1 METLQDIQHR
11 IRGTEDLHAVVR
23 TMKSLAAVNIRQYE
37 KAMLS
42 LGDYRQSVELG
53 LRGVLRLRP
62 LLPRTPEPRRG
73 VVLILGSDQGM
84 AGRFNEVLLDFA
96 EEELRDQP
104 RPETGWE
111 FWAAGAKMI
120 GGVEDRFRP
129 PGENFSL
136 PASSHQITAT
146 VQEVVLRFEAA
157 CREGG
162 ETRLL
167 LVHNEPNPGA
177 GYRRRQSILH
187 PHDRRW
193 LEAIGGQTWPGRA
206 LPAHTLPADRLLAA
220 LLREHLFISL
230 FEAFAASLAAEN
242 AARLAAMQQAE
253 KKIEEMTL
261 DLTARFNHLRQTQIT
276 EELLDVISGFE
287 ALSAS

>member
-1 METLQDIQHR
+1 METLQDIRHR
-11 IRGTEDLHAVVR
+11 IRGTAELHAVVR

-104 RPETGWE
+104 RPEAGWE

-120 GGVEDRFRP
+120 GGGESRFRP
-129 PGENFSL
+129 PGEAFPL

-167 LVHNEPNPGA
+167 LLHNEPNPGS
-177 GYRRRQSILH
+177 GYRQRRAILH

-193 LEAIGGQTWPGRA
+193 LEAIGGREWPGRA
-206 LPAHTLPADRLLAA
+206 LPAHTLTAERLLSA

-287 ALSAS
+287 ALSN

>member
-1 METLQDIQHR
+1 METLQDIRHR
-11 IRGTEDLHAVVR
+11 IRGTADLHAVVR

-84 AGRFNEVLLDFA
+84 AGRFNEVLLDFV

-104 RPETGWE
+104 RPEAGWE

-129 PGENFSL
+129 PREAFPL

-167 LVHNEPNPGA
+167 LLHNEPNPGA
-177 GYRRRQSILH
+177 GYRRRQAILH

-193 LEAIGGQTWPGRA
+193 MEAIGGQTWPGRA
-206 LPAHTLPADRLLAA
+206 LPAHTLPAERLLSA

-287 ALSAS
+287 ALSN

>member
-1 METLQDIQHR
+1 METLQDIRHR
-11 IRGTEDLHAVVR
+11 IRGTADLHAVVR

-62 LLPRTPEPRRG
+62 LLPRTTEPRRG

-84 AGRFNEVLLDFA
+84 AGRFNEVLLDFV

-104 RPETGWE
+104 RPEAGWE

-129 PGENFSL
+129 PREAFSL

-167 LVHNEPNPGA
+167 LLHNEPNPGA
-177 GYRRRQSILH
+177 GYRRRQAILH

-206 LPAHTLPADRLLAA
+206 LPTHTLPAERLLSA

-287 ALSAS
+287 ALSN